1 LLRKIKQKQL
11 TLIPTKIYLKGNLVK
26 TEIALAKSKRKF
38 EKKESI
44 KKKDLDRELQ
54 QEFKGK

>member
-1 LLRKIKQKQL
+1 M
-11 TLIPTKIYLKGNLVK
+11 PVKIYSKGNLVK
-26 TEIALAKSKRKF
+26 VEVALAKSKRKF

-44 KKKDLDRELQ
+44 KKKDIDREIE